1 MALNVGPDFK
11 QRWLKVPEAIRQTF
25 IDDLGRVCDVLNPS
39 TDIQQWLV
47 NDQQQQQ
54 VSFDKIESAYADL
67 KAQLIEDA
75 RIRKQLALEKALEEK
90 REAEQAYAE
99 QLKRDEELRFAAQ
112 TQALTMMQHNLDR
125 EVQHYAARY
134 HKNPETGLAG
144 LSQSLSVSEGQMLSE
159 LESVRVRLELEA
171 ETQIEMAVSDFR
183 AKLKAAAQEEIDYI
197 LENSPIFRQNLHHP
211 KHLKLSIEIWSLSLN

>member
-112 TQALTMMQHNLDR
+112 TQALTMMQHNLNR
-125 EVQHYAARY
+125 EVQHYASRY

-197 LENSPIFRQNLHHP
+197 LENSNFSTESTSSQA
-211 KHLKLSIEIWSLSLN
+211 S

>member
-75 RIRKQLALEKALEEK
+75 RIRKQLALEKAL
-90 REAEQAYAE
+90 
-99 QLKRDEELRFAAQ
+99 
-112 TQALTMMQHNLDR
+112 
-125 EVQHYAARY
+125 
-134 HKNPETGLAG
+134 
-144 LSQSLSVSEGQMLSE
+144 
-159 LESVRVRLELEA
+159 
-171 ETQIEMAVSDFR
+171 
-183 AKLKAAAQEEIDYI
+183 
-197 LENSPIFRQNLHHP
+197 
-211 KHLKLSIEIWSLSLN
+211 

>member
-54 VSFDKIESAYADL
+54 MSFDKIESAYADL

-171 ETQIEMAVSDFR
+171 ETQIEIAVSDFR

-197 LENSPIFRQNLHHP
+197 LENSNFSTESTSSQA
-211 KHLKLSIEIWSLSLN
+211 S

>member
-99 QLKRDEELRFAAQ
+99 QLKRDEELRFAVQ
-112 TQALTMMQHNLDR
+112 TQALTMMQHNLNR

-197 LENSPIFRQNLHHP
+197 LENSNFSTESTSSQA
-211 KHLKLSIEIWSLSLN
+211 S

>member
-112 TQALTMMQHNLDR
+112 TQALTMMQHNLNR

-197 LENSPIFRQNLHHP
+197 LENSNFSTESTSPQA
-211 KHLKLSIEIWSLSLN
+211 S

>member
-112 TQALTMMQHNLDR
+112 TQALTMMQHNLNR

-171 ETQIEMAVSDFR
+171 ETQIEIAVSDFR

-197 LENSPIFRQNLHHP
+197 LENSNFSTESTSSQA
-211 KHLKLSIEIWSLSLN
+211 S

>member
-11 QRWLKVPEAIRQTF
+11 QRWLNVPEAVRQTF

-39 TDIQQWLV
+39 TNIQQWLS
-47 NDQQQQQ
+47 DDQKQQQA
-54 VSFDKIESAYADL
+54 SFEKIETAYADL

-90 REAEQAYAE
+90 RAAEQAYAE
-99 QLKRDEELRFAAQ
+99 QLKRDEEMRFAAQ
-112 TQALTMMQHNLDR
+112 TQALAMMQHNLDR
-125 EVQHYAARY
+125 EVQNYAARY

-144 LSQSLSVSEGQMLSE
+144 LSANLSVDAGQMLSE

-171 ETQIEMAVSDFR
+171 ETQIEHAVQDFR
-183 AKLKAAAQEEIDYI
+183 EKLKIAAKEEIDYI
-197 LENSPIFRQNLHHP
+197 LENSNFSAHP
-211 KHLKLSIEIWSLSLN
+211 PEHFE

>member
-39 TDIQQWLV
+39 TDIQHWLV

-99 QLKRDEELRFAAQ
+99 QLRRDEELRFAAQ

-197 LENSPIFRQNLHHP
+197 LENSNFSTESTSSQA
-211 KHLKLSIEIWSLSLN
+211 S

>member
-99 QLKRDEELRFAAQ
+99 QLRRDEELRFAAQ

-197 LENSPIFRQNLHHP
+197 LENSNFSTESTSSQA
-211 KHLKLSIEIWSLSLN
+211 S

>member
-54 VSFDKIESAYADL
+54 MSFDKIESAYADL

-112 TQALTMMQHNLDR
+112 TQALTMMQHNLNR

-197 LENSPIFRQNLHHP
+197 LENSNFSTESTSSQA
-211 KHLKLSIEIWSLSLN
+211 S

>member
-134 HKNPETGLAG
+134 HKNPEAG

-171 ETQIEMAVSDFR
+171 ETQIEIAVSDFR

-197 LENSPIFRQNLHHP
+197 LENSNFSTESTSSQA
-211 KHLKLSIEIWSLSLN
+211 S

>member
-99 QLKRDEELRFAAQ
+99 QLIRDEELRFAAQ

-197 LENSPIFRQNLHHP
+197 LENSNFSTESTSSQA
-211 KHLKLSIEIWSLSLN
+211 S

>member
-54 VSFDKIESAYADL
+54 VSFDKIESAYEDL

-99 QLKRDEELRFAAQ
+99 QLRRDEELRFAAQ

-197 LENSPIFRQNLHHP
+197 LENSNFSTESTSSQA
-211 KHLKLSIEIWSLSLN
+211 S

>member
-54 VSFDKIESAYADL
+54 MSFDKIESAYADL

-183 AKLKAAAQEEIDYI
+183 TKLKAAAQEEIDYI
-197 LENSPIFRQNLHHP
+197 LENSNFSTESTSSQA
-211 KHLKLSIEIWSLSLN
+211 S

>member
-197 LENSPIFRQNLHHP
+197 LENFNFSTESTSSQA
-211 KHLKLSIEIWSLSLN
+211 S